1 MMIIKVIFDLLK
13 SVLTIC
19 TLLLAVWF
27 LNVHFNFFGNYE
39 PFLVQSG
46 SMEPIIMIGDIV
58 LVQDRPSYAINDI
71 VTFRNETGRVIT
83 HRIVAMEQKQDGTY
97 ATKGDANQAGDSN
110 SISEEQIVGKVVF
123 TIPKLGFAISFAKS
137 RWGLI
142 ILLIIPA
149 IFFILDELLKLK
161 RNANAVD

>member
-1 MMIIKVIFDLLK
+1 
-13 SVLTIC
+13 
-19 TLLLAVWF
+19 
-27 LNVHFNFFGNYE
+27 
-39 PFLVQSG
+39 
-46 SMEPIIMIGDIV
+46 MIGDIV

-83 HRIVAMEQKQDGTY
+83 HRIVAMEQKQGGTY
-97 ATKGDANQAGDSN
+97 ATKGDANQTGDGN
-110 SISEEQIVGKVVF
+110 SIREEQIVGKVVF